1 MARKGYHKAF
11 AEFLDSR
18 EHRYYDLA
26 EKCGYPCLLLG
37 MKGEKCKY
45 RILVR
50 FWKNKGSVVQGDL
63 PDFVPPPELI
73 EVKEVKTPFGTHRVG
88 VMDSCFSDN
97 GEPVHKLVVEFFEED
112 GFAYVQTLD
121 LRTDIPSGSFDAM
134 HALCNKLNRD
144 GFPKF
149 YLVEEERTLFCQQQ
163 QPIDRR
169 TGVKACFIAMLD
181 VIRALE
187 KYHDEVMK

>member
-1 MARKGYHKAF
+1 M
-11 AEFLDSR
+11 LDSM

-37 MKGEKCKY
+37 MNGEKCKY

-50 FWKNKGSVVQGDL
+50 FLKSKGSVAQVDL
-63 PDFVPPPELI
+63 PDFVPPL
-73 EVKEVKTPFGTHRVG
+73 EVKEIKTPFGTQRVG
-88 VMDSCFSDN
+88 IMDSCFSDD
-97 GEPVHKLVVEFFEED
+97 GKPVHKLVVEFFEED

-121 LRTDIPSGSFDAM
+121 LRTDIPDGRYDAM

-144 GFPKF
+144 DFPKF
-149 YLVEEERTLFCQQQ
+149 YLEEGERSLFCQQQ

-187 KYHDEVMK
+187 KYHDELMK